1 MEQLAIREK
10 DGANYIL
17 LELTGTIDSY
27 TSAELQTK
35 VYDYVKTTNLV
46 LDLANVTGID
56 SSGMGIFMAGH
67 NDGED
72 TRHKLY
78 LMNPSGDVRQAIDD
92 TGFADTFHIIRSVT
106 EVN

>member
-1 MEQLAIREK
+1 MEQLTIWEK

-17 LELTGTIDSY
+17 LELTGTVDSY
-27 TSAELQTK
+27 TTAELQTK
-35 VYDYVKTTNLV
+35 VYDYIRTTNVV

-56 SSGMGIFMAGH
+56 STGIGIIMAGH

-72 TRHKLY
+72 SRHRLY

-92 TGFADTFHIIRSVT
+92 TGFSDTFHIIRSVT
-106 EVN
+106 EVS